1 MRTTGEEKHTD
12 NVEAV
17 STFETKAAVWVFSY
31 HSDPTD
37 EENQIFLIPWAQDRE
52 YNPDAFNL

>member
-1 MRTTGEEKHTD
+1 M
-12 NVEAV
+12 EAV